1 MHCKI
6 SKELSVNGKKCVDG
20 WSPKINHSQVL
31 VLCTVVT
38 TTVRICVGWGG
49 VVVAGVDGPV
59 PIVGSKI

>member
-31 VLCTVVT
+31 VLCTLSAQWSLPQLESVLA
-38 TTVRICVGWGG
+38 GG
-49 VVVAGVDGPV
+49 RGG
-59 PIVGSKI
+59 GGGG